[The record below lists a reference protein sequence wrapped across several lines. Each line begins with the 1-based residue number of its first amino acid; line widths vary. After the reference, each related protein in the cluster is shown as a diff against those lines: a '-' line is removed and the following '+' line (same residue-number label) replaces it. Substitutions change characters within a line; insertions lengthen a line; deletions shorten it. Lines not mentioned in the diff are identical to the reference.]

1 MRRRDS
7 ICRILIQ
14 TFFVVGAFLVLSS
27 GAAAQETG
35 SVTANPL
42 RLDLRFLGHP
52 PLDVIPPGEASV
64 TSLVVSTDGRLYGGT
79 SGKKA
84 HLFVL
89 DPRWGHVFPLGF
101 LPGEQSVF
109 HSLAAAPD
117 GSLYIGTCLPLR
129 GQLHERGKDVISRY
143 EGYSGGHIYRFNTQK
158 ERQNRIRMQNPDPN
172 RPLPFIE
179 DLGAAVPGEGIV
191 CLIMGVN
198 ELCGVT
204 FPKGHFFVM
213 DLETGNTRD
222 LGPICGPPMNEEPF
236 RSIPR
241 ALLKDKKERIWGAGD
256 NGILFHYNSQTKE
269 IIKHPESRL
278 PSVRGREFKTI
289 VDALVMGPDGLIY
302 GGTSDGFIFRFDPD
316 TLKIV
321 NLGKPLWQHRIRGL
335 AFSQDGDLWGIGGDR
350 GGAARLFVY
359 RRLEGSYENIGLLH
373 VNRMPHYAWMAFEA
387 ESMVAGKDG
396 TLFIGEYGLR
406 AHLFLLFPWK

>member
-14 TFFVVGAFLVLSS
+14 TFFVIGAFLVLSS

-129 GQLHERGKDVISRY
+129 GQLHERGKDVISMY
-143 EGYSGGHIYRFNTQK
+143 EGYSGGHIYRFNAQK

-191 CLIMGVN
+191 CMIMGVK

-204 FPKGHFFVM
+204 FPKGHFFVT

>member
-1 MRRRDS
+1 MRGRNS
-7 ICRILIQ
+7 IRLILIQ
-14 TFFVVGAFLVLSS
+14 TFFVVGALLVLTS

-64 TSLVVSTDGRLYGGT
+64 TSLVVGTDGLLYGGT

-89 DPRWGHVFPLGF
+89 DPQWGHVFPLGF

-109 HSLAAAPD
+109 HSMAAAPD
-117 GSLYIGTCLPLR
+117 GSVYIGTCLPLR

-143 EGYSGGHIYRFNTQK
+143 KEYSGGHIYRFSPIK

-172 RPLPFIE
+172 RPLPFTE
-179 DLGAAVPGEGIV
+179 DLGVAVPGEGIV
-191 CLIMGVN
+191 CMIMGVK

-204 FPKGHFFVM
+204 FPKGHFFVT
-213 DLETGNTRD
+213 DLETGKTRD
-222 LGPICGPPMNEEPF
+222 LGPICGPPLNEEPF

-256 NGILFHYNSQTKE
+256 NGILFHYDSQTKE
-269 IIKHPESRL
+269 IIKHPENRL

-302 GGTSDGFIFRFDPD
+302 GGTSDGFIFRFDPN
-316 TLKIV
+316 TLKIA

-335 AFSQDGDLWGIGGDR
+335 AFSKDGDLWGIGGDR
-350 GGAARLFVY
+350 GGAARLFVF
-359 RRLEGSYENIGLLH
+359 RRLEGSYENLGLLH